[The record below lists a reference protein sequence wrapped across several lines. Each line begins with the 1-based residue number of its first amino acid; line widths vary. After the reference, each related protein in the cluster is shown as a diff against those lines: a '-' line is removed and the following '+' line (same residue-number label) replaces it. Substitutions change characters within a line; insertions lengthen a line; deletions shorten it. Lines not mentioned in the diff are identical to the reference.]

1 MRLFS
6 ILVVFWFCLALPWVG
21 SAAEKQSARIGDC
34 MECHGRADITGEK
47 MGETVSMR
55 VDETLLRGSVHG
67 ELSCVECH
75 AQAVG
80 SEGGEGPPH
89 PGELPRVT
97 CNRACHREGG
107 PAGYE
112 DSIHGRLARKLGD
125 PDVALCQDCHGG
137 HDVVKCTDP
146 ASDKPMCNPCQGCAR
161 CHENEELVIKHHI
174 HKKHPCLQW
183 QLSVHG
189 APRMVDGELKVPARC
204 TDCHGVHAIKG
215 VGTPHLPARRPETCG
230 KCHPEELKKYLESIH
245 GVEAV
250 RFNNPDAP
258 LCTDCHGEHNIL
270 SPEAEKSRVSPKH
283 VPETCAGCHAR
294 PSLMKKYGIEP
305 DKVETFIN
313 SFHGIALGFN
323 EEAVATCASCHGHH
337 LVLPAS
343 DPRSTVYPGNL
354 PDTCGKPS
362 CHPNMPRSIRNAKIH
377 VDYSSPESG
386 AVYWVRTALVWAL
399 IILIVVSVVWVIP
412 DIVHRIRVRMIRK
425 KGK

>member
-112 DSIHGRLARKLGD
+112 DSIHGRLARNLGD

-189 APRMVDGELKVPARC
+189 APSESARQVYRLPRRSRDQGGGDAAPA
-204 TDCHGVHAIKG
+204 G
-215 VGTPHLPARRPETCG
+215 PAAGNLRKMPSG
-230 KCHPEELKKYLESIH
+230 
-245 GVEAV
+245 
-250 RFNNPDAP
+250 
-258 LCTDCHGEHNIL
+258 
-270 SPEAEKSRVSPKH
+270 SPGQ
-283 VPETCAGCHAR
+283 VPEKHSRDRGGQVQQPGCAAVHRLPRRAQHTVPRGV
-294 PSLMKKYGIEP
+294 KKYGIEP